1 MGVPLR
7 LTPSWLDRPMPPSA
21 SASPTSTW
29 LARKATTHT
38 ANIRPATAAAIM
50 PMSMASQGLSTPH
63 ESTAITEYTAPM
75 PMSPS

>member
-1 MGVPLR
+1 
-7 LTPSWLDRPMPPSA
+7 MPPSA
-21 SASPTSTW
+21 SARPTSTW

-63 ESTAITEYTAPM
+63 ESTAITEVHRADADESLLGPG
-75 PMSPS
+75 